1 MNDIIQAVMQR
12 TGLSEEKAE
21 QAVEATVDLLKE
33 RLPEP
38 ASSML
43 DQVTVGRMAGS
54 PPEAA
59 RHEAATEMADEPS
72 SKLGQATDAVKN
84 IFNR

>member
-1 MNDIIQAVMQR
+1 MDDIIQAVAER
-12 TGLSEEKAE
+12 TGLSEDKAG
-21 QAVEATVDLLKE
+21 QAVETTVRLLKE

-43 DQVTVGRMAGS
+43 DQVTRGQGGMHMGQPGS
-54 PPEAA
+54 A
-59 RHEAATEMADEPS
+59 RETADQPS

-84 IFNR
+84 IFDR